1 MTTNSPGGDV
11 AEPAAR
17 FEELKIPL
25 REPVH
30 GLTELSATLGI
41 PEWWPTGNRVA
52 IAIAHGSNMN
62 YESPVVEY
70 VHREL
75 TERRFLTLRFN
86 FPFAEAGKRASSDRP
101 EVLEAAFR
109 AAIAEL
115 GRDPTA
121 APAHLFLGGL
131 GLGGK
136 VAASMA
142 TAPLRLDG
150 LFFLGYPLHPQDKP
164 DRVDA
169 EHLYRIISPM
179 VFIQGLRDR
188 SCNAGA
194 LRTALQR
201 VGAPT
206 RLQLIE
212 QADANFRVTKKSG
225 IESEVIH
232 NAVLD
237 SLTNWLQSQIHPV

>member
-1 MTTNSPGGDV
+1 ML
-11 AEPAAR
+11 EPSCR
-17 FEELKIPL
+17 FDEVRIPL
-25 REPVH
+25 REPIH
-30 GLTELSATLGI
+30 GLSDLSGVLGV
-41 PEWWPTGNRVA
+41 PEWWPTGARVA
-52 IAIAHGSNMN
+52 VVLAHSATTKFD
-62 YESPVVEY
+62 EPLLEFLQQK
-70 VHREL
+70 L
-75 TERRFLTLRFN
+75 TERKFLTLRFN
-86 FPFAEAGKRASSDRP
+86 FPFAEAGKRASADRP
-101 EVLEAAFR
+101 EMLEAAFR
-109 AAIAEL
+109 SAISVL
-115 GRDPTA
+115 GQDPTA

-136 VAASMA
+136 VAAGMA

-179 VFIQGLRDR
+179 VFIQGQRDR
-188 SCNAGA
+188 SCNPNA

-232 NAVLD
+232 SAVLD
-237 SLTNWLQSQIHPV
+237 CLASWLQSQIQPV